1 MFKMKSEVKKKMQ
14 TSLVE
19 LDSKSSSK
27 KQLKTVRFL
36 RAVPRFVDLDLK
48 AIGPFEPGD
57 ILRTDIDIAN
67 LLILKGRAKEF
78 DID

>member
-14 TSLVE
+14 TSLVIE
-19 LDSKSSSK
+19 NGSSCK
-27 KQLKTVRFL
+27 KQLKTVRFMK
-36 RAVPRFVDLDLK
+36 AVPRFVDLDLK